1 MAWWDVRLFGDM
13 VVEISLWRVEAS
25 FRRALMN
32 VVIPG
37 GGLGVSK
44 EMNTTSVFEV

>member
-1 MAWWDVRLFGDM
+1 MFGDM
-13 VVEISLWRVEAS
+13 VDEISFWRVKTS

-32 VVIPG
+32 VVILR

-44 EMNTTSVFEV
+44 EMNTTSVFEI